1 MILDASLLFILN
13 VTLLLCSII
22 CIYLG
27 TNGKHSRR
35 FQIRIYAIVVILVTI
50 GVFVN
55 YGGQSV

>member
-13 VTLLLCSII
+13 IALLLCSII

-55 YGGQSV
+55 YGG

>member
-1 MILDASLLFILN
+1 MILDVSVLFIPN
-13 VTLLLCSII
+13 ITMLLCSII

-35 FQIRIYAIVVILVTI
+35 FQIRIYAIVVIVVTI

-55 YGGQSV
+55 YVDQSI